1 MVFQERQPLIKTG
14 HGWWRPR
21 AVNLMEERFGNR
33 TAKSELVILVGDE
46 TEVCVLGGGVCGGWS
61 LFKNDARSWGGQRV
75 RGNSEDRNRAPERGG
90 LPRSGLGFPRSGSS
104 AAPAV
109 QVRCAGLSLL

>member
-14 HGWWRPR
+14 HRWWGPR
-21 AVNLMEERFGNR
+21 AVNLMEEHFGNK

-46 TEVCVLGGGVCGGWS
+46 TEVCVCVEGS

-90 LPRSGLGFPRSGSS
+90 LPLSGLGFPRSGSS

-109 QVRCAGLSLL
+109 QVRCAGLSFL

>member
-1 MVFQERQPLIKTG
+1 
-14 HGWWRPR
+14 
-21 AVNLMEERFGNR
+21 MEEHFGNR

-46 TEVCVLGGGVCGGWS
+46 TEVCVWGVVGACVLGGWS
-61 LFKNDARSWGGQRV
+61 LFKTDARSWGGQRV

-109 QVRCAGLSLL
+109 QVRCAGLSFL